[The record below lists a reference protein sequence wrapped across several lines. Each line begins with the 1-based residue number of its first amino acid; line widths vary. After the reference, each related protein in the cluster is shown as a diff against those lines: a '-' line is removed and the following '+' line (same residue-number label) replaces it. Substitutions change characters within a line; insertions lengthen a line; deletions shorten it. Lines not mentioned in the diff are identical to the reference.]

1 MKFLKK
7 LNQDEQEL
15 NNKEKI
21 TYYLSIFFIGGIVG
35 YIYEEIFFLI
45 YEHILVNRGF
55 LYGPFLPVY
64 AWGALLM
71 ALFLKKFKKN
81 PIIVFLLAVVVT
93 GILEYFTGFFMLKI
107 WHRRWW
113 DYTGLFL
120 NLGGHICLRSVVSF
134 GIGGLL
140 LMYIVDP
147 LVAKS
152 IKKYSPKVLNIII
165 ILFGIL
171 YIVDTV
177 LSFVFRNPF

>member
-7 LNQDEQEL
+7 LNETDTTL
-15 NNKEKI
+15 NKSEKI
-21 TYYLSIFFIGGIVG
+21 KYYIFIFIVGGIVG

-45 YEHILVNRGF
+45 EDHILVNRGF

-71 ALFLKKFKKN
+71 ALLLKKFKKN
-81 PIIVFLLAVVVT
+81 PILVFLLAMLVT
-93 GILEYFTGFFMLKI
+93 GILEYFTGFFMLEI
-107 WHRRWW
+107 WHKRWW

-120 NLGGHICLRSVVSF
+120 NIGGHVCLRSIISF

-147 LVAKS
+147 LLTKG
-152 IKKYSPKVLNIII
+152 IKKYNSNALNILII
-165 ILFGIL
+165 IFGVL
-171 YIVDTV
+171 YVLDSA
-177 LSFVFRNPF
+177 LSFILRNPF